1 MTYVRGKHE
10 QAFVAAGHW
19 TPGSSWLGGR
29 QDLVAVRRRPQC
41 LADLVVEAWL
51 LRGSRW
57 PGTRHRTTTTL
68 TRM

>member
-29 QDLVAVRRRPQC
+29 QDLVAVRR
-41 LADLVVEAWL
+41 LAAV
-51 LRGSRW
+51 SC
-57 PGTRHRTTTTL
+57 
-68 TRM
+68 